1 MCKEV
6 FMMMMKFLIGLIS
19 VSFIFHGNFVI
30 AAGLQKGAA
39 VKVMKKNELIAGKL
53 IAINVENEPFT
64 IILPKGTTLKVE
76 FKNIQKI
83 EDTGTKKKITPSYS
97 YTESDYKIYRFTFV
111 DGKTVEGAVPKW
123 PVFDIDTGTTGIQK
137 NIWLEHISFI
147 EAGGVVLA
155 SGSLKTGAKV
165 EYSRDKK
172 IVQGIIL
179 AINVEKEP
187 FTIILPT
194 GATMRVE
201 FNNIKIIEA
210 TGEKK
215 KITPSYSYTASTYKI
230 YRFTFVD
237 GKTFEG
243 AVPKWPVFDVDT
255 GTTGIQKNIW
265 LEYLEYVKTI
275 E

>member
-1 MCKEV
+1 
-6 FMMMMKFLIGLIS
+6 
-19 VSFIFHGNFVI
+19 
-30 AAGLQKGAA
+30 
-39 VKVMKKNELIAGKL
+39 
-53 IAINVENEPFT
+53 
-64 IILPKGTTLKVE
+64 
-76 FKNIQKI
+76 
-83 EDTGTKKKITPSYS
+83 
-97 YTESDYKIYRFTFV
+97 
-111 DGKTVEGAVPKW
+111 
-123 PVFDIDTGTTGIQK
+123 
-137 NIWLEHISFI
+137 
-147 EAGGVVLA
+147 LA